1 MLAVQLRVQSNDL
14 EQSLATVVLAQIL
27 SSWAWMAI
35 TAIDMSRKKCSKL
48 SLAMAAKEILGTDC
62 LLLADSCRLMF
73 TARRTDHVFSEAL
86 ASACVSTYSRMC
98 FTLPLWTVTAKTK

>member
-1 MLAVQLRVQSNDL
+1 MLAVQLRIQSNDL
-14 EQSLATVVLAQIL
+14 EQSLATVVLVQIL

-62 LLLADSCRLMF
+62 LLLADCVEKVGFLK
-73 TARRTDHVFSEAL
+73 RT
-86 ASACVSTYSRMC
+86 
-98 FTLPLWTVTAKTK
+98 KN